1 MPSSNRRNS
10 HQQTSSR
17 QSQNKKSANK
27 IHLGVPI
34 MLLAV
39 GIIMAGMIVVAF
51 GLHTTSVVVATTTNP
66 GNTEITSDMVTVKN
80 LEKSSLPNN
89 YISGKYLSSVVGS
102 YTDIG
107 VTSGGVVTTSNV
119 ASEKS
124 RKSAAIRKGYTRMQL
139 SANNIPT
146 GIQTDDHV
154 NVLIGM
160 SLSDYGKSVMT
171 YQNILVT
178 NVNKGSS
185 GNISSLEIEVTPEQ
199 AQKIQFAQSNG
210 TITITL
216 LPNGYEEE
224 NLEITDESSAS
235 QFSNDSSSSSVVIN
249 NGKSNSSNDD
259 EDD

>member
-51 GLHTTSVVVATTTNP
+51 GLHTTSVVVATTTIP

-107 VTSGGVVTTSNV
+107 VTSGT
-119 ASEKS
+119 
-124 RKSAAIRKGYTRMQL
+124 
-139 SANNIPT
+139 
-146 GIQTDDHV
+146 
-154 NVLIGM
+154 
-160 SLSDYGKSVMT
+160 MT
-171 YQNILVT
+171 
-178 NVNKGSS
+178 
-185 GNISSLEIEVTPEQ
+185 
-199 AQKIQFAQSNG
+199 QSKN
-210 TITITL
+210 
-216 LPNGYEEE
+216 
-224 NLEITDESSAS
+224 
-235 QFSNDSSSSSVVIN
+235 
-249 NGKSNSSNDD
+249 
-259 EDD
+259 